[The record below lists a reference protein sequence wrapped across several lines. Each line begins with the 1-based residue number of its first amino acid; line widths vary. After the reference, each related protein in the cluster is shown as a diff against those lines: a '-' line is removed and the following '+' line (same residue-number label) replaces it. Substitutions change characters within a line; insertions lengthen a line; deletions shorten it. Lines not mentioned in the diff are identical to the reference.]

1 MKSTDNDEYSFEG
14 TIDLVTI
21 QAKLYF
27 YTTFFALSPR
37 SGACSSTGFVPVTA
51 RDDDDDSVVRVSAV
65 RILRLVTDVDDE
77 SLVDDSIICLLWWM
91 GMTELSLLLV
101 IAICS
106 SISASP
112 DDLPLFSGKSSYMS
126 SNCSCR
132 SCSLPASSPS
142 SPSLLLDSSS
152 AI

>member
-37 SGACSSTGFVPVTA
+37 GGACSSTSFVPVTA
-51 RDDDDDSVVRVSAV
+51 RDDDDDSVVRVPAV
-65 RILRLVTDVDDE
+65 RILCLVTDVDDE
-77 SLVDDSIICLLWWM
+77 SLVDDLILHLLRRM

-106 SISASP
+106 SISTSP

-126 SNCSCR
+126 SNCSRR
-132 SCSLPASSPS
+132 SCSLPSSPS
-142 SPSLLLDSSS
+142 SPSLSLDSSS

>member
-37 SGACSSTGFVPVTA
+37 GGACSSTGFVPVTS

-65 RILRLVTDVDDE
+65 RILHLVTDVDDE
-77 SLVDDSIICLLWWM
+77 SLVDDSIIRLMRWM

-112 DDLPLFSGKSSYMS
+112 DDLPLFSGKSLYMS
-126 SNCSCR
+126 SNCSRR
-132 SCSLPASSPS
+132 SCSLPSSSPS
-142 SPSLLLDSSS
+142 SPSLLLGSSS